1 MVGKFDESGLAEGNI
16 DWHTLGSVQ
25 RLRVNIHSNH
35 QNWVVMSEVITKIF
49 SIQNHFHIWDFCS
62 CHLKQFL

>member
-16 DWHTLGSVQ
+16 DWHTLGTVQ

-35 QNWVVMSEVITKIF
+35 QNWVVMSEVIMKIIFCTNQF
-49 SIQNHFHIWDFCS
+49 SYFG
-62 CHLKQFL
+62 FL

>member
-16 DWHTLGSVQ
+16 DWHTLGTVQ

-35 QNWVVMSEVITKIF
+35 QNWVVMSEVILKIF
-49 SIQNHFHIWDFCS
+49 SVQTNFIFWIFVVVT
-62 CHLKQFL
+62 